1 MATGLFMPDVDV
13 SLSELRSYLGLP
25 QQSDDSTPPSPV
37 AVAVAPTSAFGG
49 VGVADYR
56 CKTCGVLSDDQF
68 PECSCAGLAAGGT
81 NPNLPFAIGA
91 DARRFAMDLTRD

>member
-1 MATGLFMPDVDV
+1 MATGLFMPDVAV
-13 SLSELRSYLGLP
+13 SLSVLRSYLGLP

-49 VGVADYR
+49 VGVAGYR
-56 CKTCGVLSDDQF
+56 CKTCGVLCDDQF

-81 NPNLPFAIGA
+81 TRHPTFAIGA
-91 DARRFAMDLTRD
+91 DTHRFAMDLTCD